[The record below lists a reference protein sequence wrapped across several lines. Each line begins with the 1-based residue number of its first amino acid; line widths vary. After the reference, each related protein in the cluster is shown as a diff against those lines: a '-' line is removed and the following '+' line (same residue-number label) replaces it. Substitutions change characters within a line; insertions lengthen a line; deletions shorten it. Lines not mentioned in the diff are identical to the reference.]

1 MRKGLIALVAAFAVS
16 ATPAFAQEAATDRP
30 DRDPDLVLAVEGFNC
45 EHCTAKLQKKLAE
58 IEGAKAV
65 VAAEWQEGTVSI
77 WLAEDADLD
86 DELLAETVK
95 SAGFVLKEVRRAQ
108 LEAEPAT

>member
-1 MRKGLIALVAAFAVS
+1 
-16 ATPAFAQEAATDRP
+16 
-30 DRDPDLVLAVEGFNC
+30 
-45 EHCTAKLQKKLAE
+45 
-58 IEGAKAV
+58 
-65 VAAEWQEGTVSI
+65 VSI